1 MESQKFQLA
10 ENASAIDSLD
20 RAARH
25 ISQLESENKLL
36 HQLNVDLEAA
46 DRDKAHF
53 QRRATILEN
62 EVTNLKTENLQ
73 LQRNLH
79 RKNSTIHESIRYS
92 SPAPPEIPQFR
103 NDQDYNNNRGKDFDI
118 IEANQG
124 RTNSHQSLNSFT
136 DSNSHPKQQRLAAS
150 SWSPSSS
157 QSLSVP
163 QRNTN
168 ANSHFVKD
176 SIGDAGTN
184 LYKENSSSSSS
195 RSLANF
201 IGNRESNL
209 SSGERR
215 EIYNSNDTL
224 EQTKARSL
232 STPRNGNDVN
242 NKESRSLS
250 NPRGHSPST
259 STSFSIDPLLVER
272 KKFNSSTKIKGG
284 TSSGGGVSCFYNE
297 DMSDTSNNSA
307 ARAPFGTDQSKAIDM
322 TSFDDA
328 DNRLTALMTEKSV
341 LYEESARL
349 QQKGG
354 KVLRERTRLQQV
366 DARLIEVGKEI
377 AYERKILTGK
387 PA

>member
-1 MESQKFQLA
+1 
-10 ENASAIDSLD
+10 
-20 RAARH
+20 
-25 ISQLESENKLL
+25 LESENKLL
-36 HQLNVDLEAA
+36 RQLNVDLEAA
-46 DRDKAHF
+46 DRDKAYI

-73 LQRNLH
+73 LQRKLH
-79 RKNSTIHESIRYS
+79 SKNSTSNESIRYS
-92 SPAPPEIPQFR
+92 SPAPPQIPQFR
-103 NDQDYNNNRGKDFDI
+103 NDQDFYNNRGKDSDI
-118 IEANQG
+118 IEVNQG

-136 DSNSHPKQQRLAAS
+136 DSSNHLKQQRLAVP

-163 QRNTN
+163 QRNIN
-168 ANSHFVKD
+168 ASSHFVKD
-176 SIGDAGTN
+176 SIGDVGPN
-184 LYKENSSSSSS
+184 LYKDNSSSSSS

-201 IGNRESNL
+201 ISSRESTL
-209 SSGERR
+209 PSGERN
-215 EIYNSNDTL
+215 ETYGSNSNL
-224 EQTKARSL
+224 ELTKARAS

-242 NKESRSLS
+242 NKDSRSLS

-259 STSFSIDPLLVER
+259 SNSFSIDPLVER
-272 KKFNSSTKIKGG
+272 NKFNSSSKIKGG
-284 TSSGGGVSCFYNE
+284 TSSGGGVSCLYNE
-297 DMSDTSNNSA
+297 DMSDSSNNSA

-354 KVLRERTRLQQV
+354 KVLKERTRLQQV

>member
-1 MESQKFQLA
+1 
-10 ENASAIDSLD
+10 
-20 RAARH
+20 
-25 ISQLESENKLL
+25 LESENKSLR
-36 HQLNVDLEAA
+36 QLNVDLEAA
-46 DRDKAHF
+46 DRDKAHI

-73 LQRNLH
+73 LQRDLH
-79 RKNSTIHESIRYS
+79 GKNSTSNESIRYS
-92 SPAPPEIPQFR
+92 SPAPPQPPQFR
-103 NDQDYNNNRGKDFDI
+103 NDQDYYNNRGKDSDI
-118 IEANQG
+118 IEVNQG

-136 DSNSHPKQQRLAAS
+136 DSSNHPKQQRLAAP
-150 SWSPSSS
+150 SWPSSSS

-163 QRNTN
+163 QRNIN

-176 SIGDAGTN
+176 SIGDVGPN
-184 LYKENSSSSSS
+184 LYKDSSSSSSS

-201 IGNRESNL
+201 IGSRESTL
-209 SSGERR
+209 SSGERS
-215 EIYNSNDTL
+215 ETYGSNSTL
-224 EQTKARSL
+224 ELTKARSL
-232 STPRNGNDVN
+232 STLRNGNDVN
-242 NKESRSLS
+242 NKDSRSSS

-259 STSFSIDPLLVER
+259 STSFSIDPFLVER
-272 KKFNSSTKIKGG
+272 NKFNGSSKIKGG
-284 TSSGGGVSCFYNE
+284 TSSGGGVSCLYNE

-354 KVLRERTRLQQV
+354 KVLKERTRLQQV